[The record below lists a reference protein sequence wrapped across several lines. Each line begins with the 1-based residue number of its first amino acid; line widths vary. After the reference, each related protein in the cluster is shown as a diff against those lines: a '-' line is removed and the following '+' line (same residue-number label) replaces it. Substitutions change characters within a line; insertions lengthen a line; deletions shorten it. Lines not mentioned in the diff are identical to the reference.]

1 MQLTAFHSS
10 LHRQAYVVARIWCV
24 TAMHGAPGCL
34 ASPLMRCGAD
44 ITLIVKTFDYLRN
57 TSVMRWMEQRGDA
70 VYFLLPSDY

>member
-1 MQLTAFHSS
+1 
-10 LHRQAYVVARIWCV
+10 
-24 TAMHGAPGCL
+24 MHGAPGCL